1 MCARVL
7 LPHASAAAQVHV
19 ARFSADGARV
29 FTASDDARAIC
40 WDVAAEAQV
49 RTFEG
54 HCDRVRSGRI
64 NPASADLFFTGALHG
79 PRAALPPLRAPQP
92 TPASRKL
99 AIPLPSPDRAT
110 LPRPPRRFV
119 RPHGPALGRGIAAIG
134 HDSSARSAGRRPRA
148 AAQRQHAG
156 DGVSEHHH
164 RVGPAVRR
172 ARPPDA
178 VRALEDRDGAL
189 HGRERRAPPLP
200 LSTGW

>member
-79 PRAALPPLRAPQP
+79 PRAALPPSARRSP
-92 TPASRKL
+92 PASRKL
-99 AIPLPSPDRAT
+99 AIPLPSPGSSHPPATASKVRTTTRSGSGTVSYTHLT
-110 LPRPPRRFV
+110 LPTK
-119 RPHGPALGRGIAAIG
+119 A
-134 HDSSARSAGRRPRA
+134 
-148 AAQRQHAG
+148 
-156 DGVSEHHH
+156 
-164 RVGPAVRR
+164 
-172 ARPPDA
+172 
-178 VRALEDRDGAL
+178 
-189 HGRERRAPPLP
+189 
-200 LSTGW
+200 